1 MHPPAPHPPPYAQGP
16 VAPAGRPHTG
26 AAVAV
31 ALVSCFVMPVVY
43 IGLVFEVLGHRFRGG
58 ASFTPLGVAIAV
70 GFVLWITA
78 LVLSI
83 RAIVVSGRVGAS
95 RVGGVVALVA
105 SGVSV
110 VTAGAAAAFSLLLL
124 SGGGAHGR
132 PLRVRGRPRTAPT
145 RRDPAWS
152 VDPAC
157 GLPDVARLT
166 AEARARE
173 SARWTRDA
181 REEHASIAAFA
192 RLSVDLLALGAPPAL
207 VEGAHRAALDE
218 VLHARL
224 AFALAGAYA
233 GEPVGPEAWPEA
245 LEGEG
250 PESPAGT
257 LRRVARESLV
267 DGAYGEGL
275 AALRA
280 AAEVS
285 ADPAVAAVLA
295 TLARDEAVHAA
306 LGWDVL
312 AFCVARDG
320 ALAAELVEAAEAL
333 AARADAPLE
342 RAHAASVRGG
352 LNALLAAGEGV
363 DSSVVASGRR
373 SARADT
379 DHEQPTGAGR

>member
-1 MHPPAPHPPPYAQGP
+1 VPA
-16 VAPAGRPHTG
+16 APAARPHTG
-26 AAVAV
+26 VAVAV

-43 IGLVFEVLGHRFRGG
+43 VALVFEFLGHRFGG
-58 ASFTPLGVAIAV
+58 GGSFTPLGVSIV
-70 GFVLWITA
+70 LGFALWITA

-83 RAIVVSGRVGAS
+83 RSIVVSGRLGAS
-95 RVGGVVALVA
+95 RAGGIVALIV
-105 SGVSV
+105 SVLSV
-110 VTAGAAAAFSLLLL
+110 VTAAAATAFGLLMV

-145 RRDPAWS
+145 RRDAAWS
-152 VDPAC
+152 VDPSGA
-157 GLPDVARLT
+157 LPDASRLT
-166 AEARARE
+166 VDERARE
-173 SARWTRDA
+173 AARWTRDA

-207 VEGAHRAALDE
+207 IERAHRAALDE

-233 GEPVGPEAWPEA
+233 GEPVGPGAWPEA
-245 LEGEG
+245 LEGEAA
-250 PESPAGT
+250 ERPAGT
-257 LRRVARESLV
+257 LRRVALESLV

-295 TLARDEAVHAA
+295 TIARDEAVHAA
-306 LGWDVL
+306 LGWDAL

-320 ALAAELVEAAEAL
+320 SLAPALVEAAAGL
-333 AARADAPLE
+333 AARADSALE
-342 RAHAASVRGG
+342 RAHAASVREG
-352 LNALLAAGEGV
+352 LDALLAEQGE
-363 DSSVVASGRR
+363 SAAAER
-373 SARADT
+373 SPAATSTR
-379 DHEQPTGAGR
+379 